1 VEKRRSRRGVAQ
13 LMIYEVTIGEKAHR
27 VELARKEAGW
37 ECKLDGRSVPLD
49 VTETQ
54 EGVLSILLN
63 GQSYQVK
70 QDLAGGESY
79 IVVGHKRFPATVRDP
94 RSLRS
99 RLTSDSVRQ
108 GVKKLSAP
116 MPGKVV
122 RIMAPVGTE
131 VETGQS
137 ILVIEAMK
145 MQNELKSPKKGVVKR
160 LNVIEGAAVEAG
172 QALAEVE

>member
-1 VEKRRSRRGVAQ
+1 
-13 LMIYEVTIGEKAHR
+13 MIYEVTIGENAHR
-27 VELARKEAGW
+27 VALVRKEGGW
-37 ECKLDGRSVPLD
+37 ECNLDGRSLPLD

-63 GQSYQVK
+63 GQSYEVK
-70 QDLAGGESY
+70 QEIAGGETY

-99 RLTSDSVRQ
+99 RLTSDSALQ
-108 GVKKLSAP
+108 GVKKISAP

-122 RIMAPVGTE
+122 RIVTPIGTE
-131 VETGQS
+131 VEAGQS

-160 LNVIEGAAVEAG
+160 LNVNEGAAVEAG